1 VLRRALIVLVA
12 LGIAA
17 GGYGFGNVKG
27 TRADAARVPNLLA
40 LGTQGG
46 GQAAASREL
55 HEVGL
60 RVGRVRWQL
69 CGRDEL
75 GLVVGQAPSP
85 GAVIP
90 TGSVVNIVIGDNGTR
105 IIGLFPDP
113 LPPCLP
119 GLQLPAGDD

>member
-1 VLRRALIVLVA
+1 MIRRALVVLVA
-12 LGIAA
+12 VVLVAGAFGLGYVV
-17 GGYGFGNVKG
+17 GSRSDR
-27 TRADAARVPNLLA
+27 TRVPNLLA
-40 LGTQGG
+40 LGTQDG

-55 HEVGL
+55 HQTGL

-69 CGRDEL
+69 CAQDEL

-85 GAVIP
+85 GAVVP
-90 TGSVVNIVIGDNGTR
+90 TGSAVNIVIGDDGTR

-119 GLQLPAGDD
+119 GVQLPAGHG